1 MTLSLAL
8 KSLKAKPLRTVA
20 SVLAVAVAVAMFFCM
35 FSFESA
41 VYRYVFEV
49 ETADFGDSD
58 IMITAKSG
66 GDRIALVQPLYAVEG
81 VESVTPTV
89 SVYALTAFGD
99 EEDEEYLRLRGF
111 DEGGIAGL
119 EGLEIIAGDLELR
132 SDDVVISKATAERFS
147 LRVDDRLPVRGMTSG
162 GKQVNFYVGAIAEN
176 RGPFAADSPYT
187 VLGSASRVS
196 SLIITGTVYNE
207 IYVTAEEGADLSEL
221 RERIAAMPEYASL
234 TVSECLDEE
243 YITTRARNIASP
255 VTIAGAAVALLAV
268 VAVALVFTAGVRDR
282 RAYAAK
288 LALVGAT
295 KKRIAALFATESAV
309 TALLG
314 AVLGSLLA
322 VGVFALMI
330 AVVLSSVTAFA
341 VDALL
346 LFAAAVTGAVTAFA
360 ASLYPL
366 VNVFRSTARE
376 NLVGS
381 VGRRR
386 TGVVAASVLA
396 AVTLVLLLVENLV
409 PGAKGVLSAV
419 DLVLVIACAAAAAPV
434 LVRALGRSLSRTNS
448 PSLMVAGMSAAR
460 ERKASSASQILAVGM
475 TVSMLLFTAWS
486 LTTSVFSGF
495 TAEFERMIL
504 VTNVSAETDTSDFT
518 SVDGVNSAHLMVWR
532 QATLSAEGIDSRS
545 VNVLGSAD
553 ALGLVDFEYLTSRED
568 AERALAEGKV
578 VLDRSMSEL
587 YGVKAGDTVRLDVD
601 GTVREFEVGA
611 LVRHNL
617 FNGGYVIVSA
627 EALKAAYDLSPDT
640 VVLTADGDVETVAEE
655 VRSRFADRNYY
666 ALPALAA
673 YEWDTKSLENIFDLI
688 AALAFMLTA
697 LAFAVALA
705 GAAAGRAYAG
715 RTRSTLLC
723 AGLSKRGLLGAETA
737 EQTLSAV
744 CAFVFALPA
753 SALAALCLVNALSLF
768 GLYFGFMYNVGAAL
782 AAGLAVL
789 AAYAVVPV
797 VFGFKRGYGMRRE

>member
-66 GDRIALVQPLYAVEG
+66 GDRIALVQPLYDVEG

-147 LRVDDRLPVRGMTSG
+147 LRVGDLLPVRGMTSG

-268 VAVALVFTAGVRDR
+268 VAVALVFTAGVQDR

-366 VNVFRSTARE
+366 VKVFRSTARE

-386 TGVVAASVLA
+386 AGIVTASALA

-409 PGAKGVLSAV
+409 PGAKGALSAV

-434 LVRALGRSLSRTNS
+434 LVRALGRLLSRTND

-504 VTNVSAETDTSDFT
+504 VTNVSAETDTSAFT

-532 QATLSAEGIDSRS
+532 QATLSADGIDARS

-627 EALKAAYDLSPDT
+627 EALKEAYDLSPDT

-666 ALPALAA
+666 AVPALAA

-705 GAAAGRAYAG
+705 GAAAGRSYAG
-715 RTRSTLLC
+715 RTRSALLC

-789 AAYAVVPV
+789 AAYALVPV

>member
-99 EEDEEYLRLRGF
+99 EEDKEYLRLRGF

-207 IYVTAEEGADLSEL
+207 IYVTAKEGADLSEL

-243 YITTRARNIASP
+243 YIATRARNIASP

-366 VNVFRSTARE
+366 VKVFRSTARE

-386 TGVVAASVLA
+386 AGVVTASALA

-409 PGAKGVLSAV
+409 PGAKGALSAV

-434 LVRALGRSLSRTNS
+434 LVRALGKLLSRTND
-448 PSLMVAGMSAAR
+448 PSHMVAGMSAAR

-504 VTNVSAETDTSDFT
+504 VTNISAETDTSAFT
-518 SVDGVNSAHLMVWR
+518 SVDGVHSAHLMVWR
-532 QATLSAEGIDSRS
+532 QATLSADGIDPRS

-627 EALKAAYDLSPDT
+627 EALKEAYDLSPDT

-666 ALPALAA
+666 AVPALAA

-705 GAAAGRAYAG
+705 GAAAGRLYAG

-768 GLYFGFMYNVGAAL
+768 GLYFGFMYNVVAAL

-789 AAYAVVPV
+789 AAYALVPV

>member
-8 KSLKAKPLRTVA
+8 KSLKAKPLRIVA

-66 GDRIALVQPLYAVEG
+66 GDRIALVQPLYDVEG

-99 EEDEEYLRLRGF
+99 EEDKEYLRLRGF

-147 LRVDDRLPVRGMTSG
+147 LRVGDLLPVRGMTSG

-196 SLIITGTVYNE
+196 SLIIAGTVYNE

-243 YITTRARNIASP
+243 YIATRARNIASP

-366 VNVFRSTARE
+366 VKVFRSTARE

-386 TGVVAASVLA
+386 AGVVTASALA

-409 PGAKGVLSAV
+409 PGAKGALSAV

-518 SVDGVNSAHLMVWR
+518 SVDGVHSAHLMVWR
-532 QATLSAEGIDSRS
+532 QATLSAEGIDARS

-553 ALGLVDFEYLTSRED
+553 ALGLVDFEYLTSRAD

-587 YGVKAGDTVRLDVD
+587 YGVKAGDIVRLDVD

-627 EALKAAYDLSPDT
+627 EALKEAYDLSPDT
-640 VVLTADGDVETVAEE
+640 VVLTADGDIETVAEE

-673 YEWDTKSLENIFDLI
+673 YEWDTKSLENVFDLI

-697 LAFAVALA
+697 LEFAVALA

-789 AAYAVVPV
+789 AAYALVPV

>member
-58 IMITAKSG
+58 IMIAAKSG
-66 GDRIALVQPLYAVEG
+66 GDRIALVQPLYDVEG

-196 SLIITGTVYNE
+196 SLIIAGTVYNE

-243 YITTRARNIASP
+243 YIATRARNIASP

-366 VNVFRSTARE
+366 VKVFRSTARE

-386 TGVVAASVLA
+386 AGVVTASALA

-409 PGAKGVLSAV
+409 PGAKGALSAV

-434 LVRALGRSLSRTNS
+434 LVRALGRSLSRTND

-504 VTNVSAETDTSDFT
+504 VTNISAETDTSAFT

-601 GTVREFEVGA
+601 GTVRELEVGA

-627 EALKAAYDLSPDT
+627 EALKEAYDLSPDT

-673 YEWDTKSLENIFDLI
+673 YEWDTKSLENVFDLI

-705 GAAAGRAYAG
+705 GAAAGRSYAG

-737 EQTLSAV
+737 EQALSAV

>member
-8 KSLKAKPLRTVA
+8 KSLKAKPLRTMA

-66 GDRIALVQPLYAVEG
+66 GDRIALVQPLYDVEG

-119 EGLEIIAGDLELR
+119 DGLEIIAGDLELR

-196 SLIITGTVYNE
+196 SLIIAGTVYNE

-243 YITTRARNIASP
+243 YIATRARNIASP

-366 VNVFRSTARE
+366 VKVFRSTARE

-386 TGVVAASVLA
+386 AGVVTASALA

-409 PGAKGVLSAV
+409 PGAKGALSAV

-434 LVRALGRSLSRTNS
+434 LVRALGKLLPRTND

-504 VTNVSAETDTSDFT
+504 VTNVSAETDTSAFT

-532 QATLSAEGIDSRS
+532 QATLSAEGIDASS

-627 EALKAAYDLSPDT
+627 EALKEAYDLSPDT

-666 ALPALAA
+666 AVPALAA
-673 YEWDTKSLENIFDLI
+673 YEWDTKSLENVFDLI

-705 GAAAGRAYAG
+705 GAAAGRSYAG

>member
-234 TVSECLDEE
+234 TVSECMDEE

-295 KKRIAALFATESAV
+295 KKMIAALFATESAV

-386 TGVVAASVLA
+386 AGVVTASALA

-409 PGAKGVLSAV
+409 PGAKGALSAV

-434 LVRALGRSLSRTNS
+434 LVRALGKLLSRTNS

-532 QATLSAEGIDSRS
+532 QATLSADSIDSRS

-553 ALGLVDFEYLTSRED
+553 ALGLVDFEYLTSRAD

-587 YGVKAGDTVRLDVD
+587 YGVKAGDTIRLDVD

-627 EALKAAYDLSPDT
+627 EALKEAYDLSPDT

-666 ALPALAA
+666 AVPALAA

-705 GAAAGRAYAG
+705 GAAAGRSYAG
-715 RTRSTLLC
+715 RTRSALLC

-789 AAYAVVPV
+789 AAYALVPV
-797 VFGFKRGYGMRRE
+797 VFGFKRGYDMRRR

>member
-66 GDRIALVQPLYAVEG
+66 GDRIALVQPLYDVEG

-99 EEDEEYLRLRGF
+99 EEDKEYLRLRGF

-147 LRVDDRLPVRGMTSG
+147 LRVGDLLPVRGMTSG

-176 RGPFAADSPYT
+176 RGPFSADSPYT

-243 YITTRARNIASP
+243 YIATRARNIASP

-366 VNVFRSTARE
+366 VKVFRSTARE

-386 TGVVAASVLA
+386 AGVVTASALA

-409 PGAKGVLSAV
+409 PGAKGALSAV

-504 VTNVSAETDTSDFT
+504 VTNVSAETDTSAFT

-532 QATLSAEGIDSRS
+532 QATLSADGIDARS

-553 ALGLVDFEYLTSRED
+553 ALGLVDFEYLTSRAD

-587 YGVKAGDTVRLDVD
+587 YGVRAGDTVRLDVD

-627 EALKAAYDLSPDT
+627 EALKEAYDLSPDT

-666 ALPALAA
+666 AVPALAA

-705 GAAAGRAYAG
+705 GAAAGRSYAG

-723 AGLSKRGLLGAETA
+723 AGLSKRGLLGAETV

-789 AAYAVVPV
+789 AAYALVPV

>member
-66 GDRIALVQPLYAVEG
+66 GDRIALVQPLYDVEG

-119 EGLEIIAGDLELR
+119 EGLEIIAGDLDLR

-196 SLIITGTVYNE
+196 SLIIAGTVYNE

-243 YITTRARNIASP
+243 YIATRARNIASP

-434 LVRALGRSLSRTNS
+434 LVRALGKLLSRTNS

-532 QATLSAEGIDSRS
+532 QATLSADGIDARS

-578 VLDRSMSEL
+578 VLDRSVSEL

-627 EALKAAYDLSPDT
+627 EALKEAYDLSPDT

-666 ALPALAA
+666 AVPALAA
-673 YEWDTKSLENIFDLI
+673 YEWDTKSLENVFDLI

-705 GAAAGRAYAG
+705 GAAAGRSYAG

-723 AGLSKRGLLGAETA
+723 AGLSKRGLLGAETV

-789 AAYAVVPV
+789 AAYALVPV

>member
-66 GDRIALVQPLYAVEG
+66 GDRIALVQPLYDVEG

-99 EEDEEYLRLRGF
+99 EESEEYLRLRGF

-196 SLIITGTVYNE
+196 SLIIAGTVYNE

-366 VNVFRSTARE
+366 VKVFRSTARE

-386 TGVVAASVLA
+386 AGVVTASALA

-409 PGAKGVLSAV
+409 PGAKGALSAV

-518 SVDGVNSAHLMVWR
+518 SVDGVHSAHLMVWR
-532 QATLSAEGIDSRS
+532 QATLSAEGIDARS

-553 ALGLVDFEYLTSRED
+553 ALGLVDFEYLTSRAD

-587 YGVKAGDTVRLDVD
+587 YSVKAGDTVRLDVD

-627 EALKAAYDLSPDT
+627 EALKEAYDLSPDT

-666 ALPALAA
+666 AVTALAA

-705 GAAAGRAYAG
+705 GAAAGRSYAG

-789 AAYAVVPV
+789 AAYALVPV

>member
-58 IMITAKSG
+58 IMIAAKSG
-66 GDRIALVQPLYAVEG
+66 GDRIALVQPLYDVEG

-99 EEDEEYLRLRGF
+99 EESDEYLRLRGF

-132 SDDVVISKATAERFS
+132 SDDVVISKAAAERFS

-187 VLGSASRVS
+187 VLGSTSRVS
-196 SLIITGTVYNE
+196 SLIIAGTVYNE

-366 VNVFRSTARE
+366 VKVFRSTARE

-386 TGVVAASVLA
+386 AGVVTASALA

-409 PGAKGVLSAV
+409 PGAKGALSAV

-434 LVRALGRSLSRTNS
+434 LVRALGRSLSRTND

-504 VTNVSAETDTSDFT
+504 VTNVSAETDTSAFT

-532 QATLSAEGIDSRS
+532 QATLSAEGIDARS

-553 ALGLVDFEYLTSRED
+553 ALGLVDFEYLTSRAD

-627 EALKAAYDLSPDT
+627 EALKEAYDLSPDT
-640 VVLTADGDVETVAEE
+640 VVLTADGDVESVAEE

-666 ALPALAA
+666 AVPALAA

-705 GAAAGRAYAG
+705 GAAAGRSYAG

-789 AAYAVVPV
+789 AAYALVPV

>member
-66 GDRIALVQPLYAVEG
+66 GDRIALVQPLYDVEG

-147 LRVDDRLPVRGMTSG
+147 LRVGDRLSVRGMTSG

-187 VLGSASRVS
+187 VLGSTSRVS
-196 SLIITGTVYNE
+196 SLIIAGTVYNE

-366 VNVFRSTARE
+366 VKVFRSTTRE

-386 TGVVAASVLA
+386 AGVVTASALA
-396 AVTLVLLLVENLV
+396 AVTLVLLLVENLA
-409 PGAKGVLSAV
+409 PGAKGALSAV

-434 LVRALGRSLSRTNS
+434 LVRALGKLLSRTND

-504 VTNVSAETDTSDFT
+504 VTNVSAETDTSAFT
-518 SVDGVNSAHLMVWR
+518 SVEGVNSAHLMVWR

-553 ALGLVDFEYLTSRED
+553 ALGLVDFEYLTSRAD

-627 EALKAAYDLSPDT
+627 EALKEAYDLSPDT

-666 ALPALAA
+666 AVPALAA
-673 YEWDTKSLENIFDLI
+673 YEWDTKSLENVFDLI

-705 GAAAGRAYAG
+705 GAAAGRSYAG

-789 AAYAVVPV
+789 AAYALVPV

>member
-66 GDRIALVQPLYAVEG
+66 GDRIALVQPLYDVEG

-196 SLIITGTVYNE
+196 SLIIAGTVYNE

-366 VNVFRSTARE
+366 VKVFRSTARE

-386 TGVVAASVLA
+386 AGVVTASALA

-434 LVRALGRSLSRTNS
+434 LVRALGKLLSRTND

-486 LTTSVFSGF
+486 LATSVFSGF

-504 VTNVSAETDTSDFT
+504 VTNVSAETDTSAFT

-532 QATLSAEGIDSRS
+532 QATLSAEGIDARS

-553 ALGLVDFEYLTSRED
+553 ALGLVDFEYLTSRAD

-627 EALKAAYDLSPDT
+627 EALKEAYDLSPDT

-666 ALPALAA
+666 AVPALAA

-705 GAAAGRAYAG
+705 GAAAGRSYAG

-737 EQTLSAV
+737 EQALSAV

>member
-66 GDRIALVQPLYAVEG
+66 GDRIALVQPLYDVEG

-99 EEDEEYLRLRGF
+99 EESEEYLRLRGF

-196 SLIITGTVYNE
+196 SLIIAGTVYNE

-366 VNVFRSTARE
+366 VKVFRSTARE

-386 TGVVAASVLA
+386 AGVVTASALA

-409 PGAKGVLSAV
+409 PGAKGALSAV

-434 LVRALGRSLSRTNS
+434 LVRALGRSLSRTSS

-495 TAEFERMIL
+495 TAEFEKMIL
-504 VTNVSAETDTSDFT
+504 VTNVSAETDTSAFT

-532 QATLSAEGIDSRS
+532 QATLSADGIDARS

-553 ALGLVDFEYLTSRED
+553 ALGLVDFEYLTSRAD

-627 EALKAAYDLSPDT
+627 EALKEAYDLSPDT
-640 VVLTADGDVETVAEE
+640 VVLTADGDVESVAEE

-666 ALPALAA
+666 AVPALAA
-673 YEWDTKSLENIFDLI
+673 YEWDTKSLENVFDLI

-715 RTRSTLLC
+715 RTRSALLC

-768 GLYFGFMYNVGAAL
+768 GLYFGFMYNVVAAL

-789 AAYAVVPV
+789 AAYALVPV

>member
-66 GDRIALVQPLYAVEG
+66 GDRIALVQPLYDVEG
-81 VESVTPTV
+81 VESVTPTF

-147 LRVDDRLPVRGMTSG
+147 LRVDDLLPVRGMTSG

-346 LFAAAVTGAVTAFA
+346 VVAAAVTGAVTAFA

-366 VNVFRSTARE
+366 VKVFRSTARE

-386 TGVVAASVLA
+386 AGVVTASALA

-409 PGAKGVLSAV
+409 PGAKGALSAV

-434 LVRALGRSLSRTNS
+434 LVRALGKLLSRTND

-532 QATLSAEGIDSRS
+532 QATLSAEDIDARS

-587 YGVKAGDTVRLDVD
+587 YGVKAGDTIRLDVD

-627 EALKAAYDLSPDT
+627 EALKEAYDLSPDT

-666 ALPALAA
+666 AVPALAA

-705 GAAAGRAYAG
+705 GAAAGRSYAG

-789 AAYAVVPV
+789 AAYALVPV

>member
-66 GDRIALVQPLYAVEG
+66 GDRIALVQPLYDVEG

-207 IYVTAEEGADLSEL
+207 IYVTAKEGADLSEL

-243 YITTRARNIASP
+243 YNATRARNIASP

-366 VNVFRSTARE
+366 VKVFRSTARE

-386 TGVVAASVLA
+386 AGVVTASALA

-409 PGAKGVLSAV
+409 PGAKGALSAV

-532 QATLSAEGIDSRS
+532 QATLSADGIDARS

-627 EALKAAYDLSPDT
+627 EALKEAYDLSPDT

-666 ALPALAA
+666 AVPALAA

-705 GAAAGRAYAG
+705 GAAAGRSYAG

-789 AAYAVVPV
+789 AAYALVPV

>member
-66 GDRIALVQPLYAVEG
+66 GDRIALVQPLYDVEG

-132 SDDVVISKATAERFS
+132 SDDVVISKAAAERFS
-147 LRVDDRLPVRGMTSG
+147 LRVDDLLPVRGMTSG

-187 VLGSASRVS
+187 VLGSTSRVS
-196 SLIITGTVYNE
+196 SLIIAGTVYNE

-243 YITTRARNIASP
+243 YIATRARNIASP

-366 VNVFRSTARE
+366 VKVFRSTARE

-386 TGVVAASVLA
+386 AGVVTASALA

-409 PGAKGVLSAV
+409 PGAKGALSAV

-504 VTNVSAETDTSDFT
+504 VTNVSAETDTSAFT

-627 EALKAAYDLSPDT
+627 EALKEAYDLSPDT

-666 ALPALAA
+666 AVPALAA
-673 YEWDTKSLENIFDLI
+673 YEWDTKSLENVFDLI

-705 GAAAGRAYAG
+705 GAAAGRSYAG

>member
-66 GDRIALVQPLYAVEG
+66 GDRIALVQPLYDVEG

-119 EGLEIIAGDLELR
+119 EGLDIIAGDLELR

-366 VNVFRSTARE
+366 VKVFRSTARE

-386 TGVVAASVLA
+386 AGVVTASALA

-409 PGAKGVLSAV
+409 PGAKGALSAV

-434 LVRALGRSLSRTNS
+434 LVRALGRSLSRTDS
-448 PSLMVAGMSAAR
+448 PSLMIAGMSAAR

-504 VTNVSAETDTSDFT
+504 VTNISAETDTSAFT

-532 QATLSAEGIDSRS
+532 QATLSADGIDPRS

-601 GTVREFEVGA
+601 GTVRELEVGA

-627 EALKAAYDLSPDT
+627 EALKEAYDLSPDT
-640 VVLTADGDVETVAEE
+640 VVLIADGDVETVAEE

-666 ALPALAA
+666 AVPALAA

-688 AALAFMLTA
+688 AALAFMLTG
-697 LAFAVALA
+697 LACANARA
-705 GAAAGRAYAG
+705 GAAAGRSYAG

-768 GLYFGFMYNVGAAL
+768 GLYFGFMYNVVAAL

-797 VFGFKRGYGMRRE
+797 VFGFKRSYGMRRE